1 MSWLKGK
8 IYIIYHMKM
17 IGSGGFAMR
26 EIIMSMI
33 DVAMGKVK
41 AQLVFKNIN
50 VVNVFTEEIY
60 KADVAIHDG
69 YIAGI
74 GKYSGAVELEME
86 GKFICPGFID
96 GHVHIES
103 SMVTPAEFARAVM
116 PRGTTTIVADPHEIA
131 NVKGIAGIKYIIEGS
146 ENIPLDIFL
155 MLPSCVPSTP
165 FENSG
170 SVLKAEDLLELINHP
185 KVLGLGELMDFPSV
199 ISCEKN
205 IINKIVLAKNA
216 HKMMDGHAPGISGK
230 ELNAYILPG
239 VRTEHECSTPEEAV
253 ERLRLGMFIMLREGS
268 AARNV
273 ASLLPAVNDATQ
285 SRCLFCTD
293 DRHPED
299 ILNMG
304 HIDNNIRVAIQKGFD
319 PVKAIQMA
327 TINAARCYN
336 LQNIGAVAPGYK
348 ANVVI
353 LNDLESIDIYQV
365 YKKGR
370 LVAENGK
377 ALFELRSINDSR
389 MRNSVNI
396 KKLEQDSFVMENIS
410 GLANVI
416 GLIPHSL
423 ITNKLRLDVIGKD
436 GEYFDSDGSRLLK
449 IAVVERHHQTGHI
462 GLGLVKGMGLQK
474 GAIAST
480 VAHDSHNIVVIGDND
495 SDMLSAVNH
504 LQSIGGGICIT
515 SQGEVKHSLAL
526 PIAGL
531 MSDLSLEEVH
541 SKLKIMLDA
550 AYSMGVSR
558 EYDPF
563 MTLAFLALPVIPELK
578 ITDLGLFDTM
588 QYKFC
593 SLKVEQ

>member
-1 MSWLKGK
+1 
-8 IYIIYHMKM
+8 
-17 IGSGGFAMR
+17 MR
-26 EIIMSMI
+26 ETIMSMI
-33 DVAMGKVK
+33 DVAMGKIK

-50 VVNVFTEEIY
+50 VINVFTEEIY

-74 GKYSGAVELEME
+74 GEYHGAVELDMA
-86 GKFICPGFID
+86 GKYICPGFID

-155 MLPSCVPSTP
+155 MLPSCVPATP

-185 KVLGLGELMDFPSV
+185 RVLGLGELMDFPSV
-199 ISCEKN
+199 ITCEKN

-216 HKMMDGHAPGISGK
+216 HKMMDGHAPGLSGK

-239 VRTEHECSTPEEAV
+239 VRTEHECTTAEEAA

-273 ASLLPAVNDATQ
+273 LNLLPAVTPATL

-299 ILNMG
+299 ILHSG
-304 HIDNNIRVAIQKGFD
+304 HIDNNIRISIQNGFD
-319 PVKAIQMA
+319 PIKAIQMA

-336 LQNIGAVAPGYK
+336 LPNIGAVAPGYK

-353 LNDLESIDIYQV
+353 LNNLEELEIHQV

-370 LVAENGK
+370 LIAEDGK
-377 ALFELRSINDSR
+377 ALFDLRSINDSR

-396 KKLEQDSFVMENIS
+396 KKLEEHSFAMPEIN
-410 GLANVI
+410 GEAHVI
-416 GLIPHSL
+416 GLLPHSL
-423 ITNKLRLDVIGKD
+423 VTHKLKLKVSYEEGK
-436 GEYFDSDGSRLLK
+436 YFDEEQNHLLK
-449 IAVVERHHQTGHI
+449 IAVVERHHQTGNI
-462 GLGLVKGMGLQK
+462 GLGLVKGMGLK
-474 GAIAST
+474 NGAIAST

-495 SDMLSAVNH
+495 SDMLCAVNH
-504 LQSIGGGICIT
+504 LQSIGGGICIA
-515 SQGEVKHSLAL
+515 SEGDVLHSLPL

-541 SKLKIMLDA
+541 IRLKEMLET
-550 AYSMGVSR
+550 AYNMGVSK
-558 EYDPF
+558 EFDPF

-578 ITDLGLFDTM
+578 ITDLGLFDTLE
-588 QYKFC
+588 YKFC
-593 SLKVEQ
+593 PLKVQ

>member
-1 MSWLKGK
+1 
-8 IYIIYHMKM
+8 MKSIRRIVM
-17 IGSGGFAMR
+17 K

-33 DVAMGKVK
+33 DVAMGRVK

-50 VVNVFTEEIY
+50 VINVFTEEIY

-74 GKYSGAVELEME
+74 GEYSGAVELDMD
-86 GKFICPGFID
+86 GKYICPGFID

-103 SMVTPAEFARAVM
+103 SMVTPGEFARAVM
-116 PRGTTTIVADPHEIA
+116 PRGTTTIIADPHEIA
-131 NVKGIAGIKYIIEGS
+131 NVKGIAGIKYIIEGA
-146 ENIPLDIFL
+146 ENIPLDIFI

-185 KVLGLGELMDFPSV
+185 KVLGLGELMDYPSV
-199 ISCEKN
+199 VTCEKN

-216 HKMMDGHAPGISGK
+216 HKMMDGHAPGISDK
-230 ELNAYILPG
+230 QLNAYILPG
-239 VRTEHECSTPEEAV
+239 VRTEHECSTAEEAT

-273 ASLLPAVNDATQ
+273 VNLLPAVSDATL

-299 ILNMG
+299 ILSHG
-304 HIDNNIRVAIQKGFD
+304 HIDNNIRVAVKNGFD
-319 PVKAIQMA
+319 PIKAIQMA

-336 LQNIGAVAPGYK
+336 LPNIGAIAPGYK

-353 LNDLESIDIYQV
+353 LNSLSDMDIYQV

-370 LVAENGK
+370 LVAENGV
-377 ALFELRSINDSR
+377 ALFEIRSINDSR

-396 KKLEQDSFVMENIS
+396 KKLEQNSFAIGDIE
-410 GLANVI
+410 GLTNVI
-416 GLIPHSL
+416 GLMPHSL
-423 ITNKLRLDVIGKD
+423 ITNKLKLNVVSKAGK
-436 GEYFDSDGSRLLK
+436 YFDDEDDMLLK
-449 IAVVERHHQTGHI
+449 IAVVERHHQTGNI
-462 GLGLVKGMGLQK
+462 GLGLVKGMGLK
-474 GAIAST
+474 NGAIASS

-495 SDMLSAVNH
+495 GDMMAAVNH
-504 LQSIGGGICIT
+504 LQNIGGGICIV
-515 SQGEVKHSLAL
+515 SEGSVLHSLSL

-531 MSDLSLEEVH
+531 MSDLTLEVVDDR
-541 SKLKIMLDA
+541 LKMMLKE

-578 ITDLGLFDTM
+578 ITDLGLFDTIE
-588 QYKFC
+588 YKFC
-593 SLKVEQ
+593 TLKA

>member
-1 MSWLKGK
+1 
-8 IYIIYHMKM
+8 
-17 IGSGGFAMR
+17 MR
-26 EIIMSMI
+26 EVLMSMI
-33 DVAMGKVK
+33 DVAMGKIK

-50 VVNVFTEEIY
+50 VINVFTEEIY

-74 GKYSGAVELEME
+74 GEYSGAVELDME
-86 GKFICPGFID
+86 GKYICPGFID

-131 NVKGIAGIKYIIEGS
+131 NVKGIGGIKYIIEGS
-146 ENIPLDIFL
+146 ENLPLDIFI

-165 FENSG
+165 FENAG
-170 SVLKAEDLLELINHP
+170 SILKAEDLLELINHP
-185 KVLGLGELMDFPSV
+185 KVLGLGELMDFNSV
-199 ISCEKN
+199 ITCEKS

-239 VRTEHECSTPEEAV
+239 VRTEHECSTAEEAV
-253 ERLRLGMFIMLREGS
+253 ERLRLGMFIMMREGS

-273 ASLLPAVNDATQ
+273 INLLPAVNTATLD
-285 SRCLFCTD
+285 RCLFCTD

-299 ILNMG
+299 ILNQG
-304 HIDNNIRVAIQKGFD
+304 HIDNNIRISIEQGFD
-319 PVKAIQMA
+319 PIKAIKMA

-336 LQNIGAVAPGYK
+336 LNNIGAVAPGYK

-353 LNDLESIDIYQV
+353 LNDLNTLDIYQV

-377 ALFELRSINDSR
+377 ALFDIRSINDSK
-389 MRNSVNI
+389 MRNSVNV
-396 KKLEQDSFVMENIS
+396 KKLEADSFVIDALE
-410 GLANVI
+410 GLTNVI
-416 GLIPHSL
+416 GLVPHSL
-423 ITNKLRLDVIGKD
+423 ITNRLKLNVRTENGVYVDEEGNQ
-436 GEYFDSDGSRLLK
+436 LLK
-449 IAVVERHHQTGHI
+449 IAVVERHHQTGNI
-462 GLGLVKGMGLQK
+462 GLGLVKGMGLK
-474 GAIAST
+474 GGAIAST

-495 SDMLSAVNH
+495 EDMLAAVNH
-504 LQSIGGGICIT
+504 LQSIGGGICIAASKEIT
-515 SQGEVKHSLAL
+515 HSLAL

-531 MSDLSLEEVH
+531 MSDLTLEEVH
-541 SKLKIMLDA
+541 LKLKEMLHA
-550 AYSMGVSR
+550 AYNMGVSK
-558 EYDPF
+558 EYEPF

-578 ITDLGLFDTM
+578 VTDLGLFDTLE
-588 QYKFC
+588 YKFVG
-593 SLKVEQ
+593 LKG

>member
-1 MSWLKGK
+1 
-8 IYIIYHMKM
+8 
-17 IGSGGFAMR
+17 
-26 EIIMSMI
+26 MSMI

-50 VVNVFTEEIY
+50 VINVFTEEIY

-74 GKYSGAVELEME
+74 GEYSGAVELDME
-86 GKFICPGFID
+86 GKYICPGFID

-146 ENIPLDIFL
+146 ENIPLDIFI

-165 FENSG
+165 YENSG

-185 KVLGLGELMDFPSV
+185 KVLGLGELMDFQSV
-199 ISCEKN
+199 VTCEKN

-216 HKMMDGHAPGISGK
+216 HKMMDGHAPGLSGK

-239 VRTEHECSTPEEAV
+239 VRTEHECSTAEEAA

-273 ASLLPAVNDATQ
+273 ADLLPAVNDAAL

-299 ILNMG
+299 ILNQG
-304 HIDNNIRVAIQKGFD
+304 HIDNNIRIAIQNGFD
-319 PVKAIQMA
+319 PIKAIQMA

-336 LQNIGAVAPGYK
+336 LPNIGAVAPGYK

-353 LNDLESIDIYQV
+353 LNDLENVDIYQV

-370 LVAENGK
+370 LVAEEGK
-377 ALFELRSINDSR
+377 ALFNLRSINDSR
-389 MRNSVNI
+389 MRNSVSI
-396 KKLEQDSFVMENIS
+396 KKLEQNSFEMENIE

-423 ITNKLRLDVIGKD
+423 VTKKLKLEVSCKD
-436 GEYFDSDGSRLLK
+436 GKYSDAGGSRLLK
-449 IAVVERHHQTGHI
+449 IAVVERHHQTGNI
-462 GLGLVKGMGLQK
+462 GLGLIKGMGLQN
-474 GAIAST
+474 GAIASS

-495 SDMLSAVNH
+495 GDMLCAVNH
-504 LQSIGGGICIT
+504 LEDVGGGICIA
-515 SQGEVKHSLAL
+515 SQGTVIHTLPL

-541 SKLKIMLDA
+541 AQLKQMLDA
-550 AYSMGVSR
+550 AYSMGVSKK
-558 EYDPF
+558 YDPF
-563 MTLAFLALPVIPELK
+563 MTLAFMALPVIPELK
-578 ITDLGLFDTM
+578 ITDLGLFDAV

-593 SLKVEQ
+593 PIKA

>member
-1 MSWLKGK
+1 
-8 IYIIYHMKM
+8 
-17 IGSGGFAMR
+17 
-26 EIIMSMI
+26 MSMI

-50 VVNVFTEEIY
+50 VINVFTAEIY

-74 GKYSGAVELEME
+74 GEYSGAVELDMD
-86 GKFICPGFID
+86 GKYICPGFID

-131 NVKGIAGIKYIIEGS
+131 NVKGIAGIKYIIEGA
-146 ENIPLDIFL
+146 ENIPLDIFI
-155 MLPSCVPSTP
+155 MLPSCVPATP

-199 ISCEKN
+199 ITCEKN

-239 VRTEHECSTPEEAV
+239 VRTEHECSTAEEAA
-253 ERLRLGMFIMLREGS
+253 ERLRLGMHIMLREGS

-273 ASLLPAVNDATQ
+273 LDLLPAVNDATLN
-285 SRCLFCTD
+285 RCLFCTD

-299 ILNMG
+299 ILNNG
-304 HIDNNIRVAIQKGFD
+304 HIDNNIRIAIQNGFD
-319 PVKAIQMA
+319 PIKAIQMA

-336 LQNIGAVAPGYK
+336 LPNIGAVAPGYK

-353 LNDLESIDIYQV
+353 INDLQNLEIHQV

-396 KKLEQDSFVMENIS
+396 KKLEQNCFAMENIN
-410 GLANVI
+410 GLVNVI

-423 ITNKLRLDVIGKD
+423 VTKKLKLDVVSKNGA
-436 GEYFDSDGSRLLK
+436 YFDAEDNRLLK

-462 GLGLVKGMGLQK
+462 GLGLVKGMGLQN

-495 SDMLSAVNH
+495 EDMLCAVNH
-504 LQSIGGGICIT
+504 LQSIGGGICIA
-515 SQGEVKHSLAL
+515 SEGEVVHSLAL

-541 SKLKIMLDA
+541 VRLKDMLEA
-550 AYSMGVSR
+550 AYAMGISR
-558 EYDPF
+558 DYEPF

-578 ITDLGLFDTM
+578 ITDLGLFDTV

-593 SLKVEQ
+593 GLKA

>member
-1 MSWLKGK
+1 
-8 IYIIYHMKM
+8 MK
-17 IGSGGFAMR
+17 

-33 DVAMGKVK
+33 DVAMGRVK

-50 VVNVFTEEIY
+50 VINVFTEEIY

-74 GKYSGAVELEME
+74 GEYSGAVELDME
-86 GKFICPGFID
+86 GKYICPGFID

-103 SMVTPAEFARAVM
+103 SMVTPGEFARAVM
-116 PRGTTTIVADPHEIA
+116 PRGTTTIIADPHEIA

-146 ENIPLDIFL
+146 ENIPLDIFI

-170 SVLKAEDLLELINHP
+170 SVLKAEDLLEIINHP

-199 ISCEKN
+199 ITCEKN
-205 IINKIVLAKNA
+205 IINKVVLAKNA

-239 VRTEHECSTPEEAV
+239 VRTEHECSTAEEAI

-273 ASLLPAVNDATQ
+273 LNLLPAVTDATL

-299 ILNMG
+299 ILNHG
-304 HIDNNIRVAIQKGFD
+304 HIDNNIRLAVQNGFD

-336 LQNIGAVAPGYK
+336 LQNIGAIAPGYK
-348 ANVVI
+348 ANMVI
-353 LNDLESIDIYQV
+353 LNSLMDMDIYQV

-377 ALFELRSINDSR
+377 ALFDIRSINDSR

-396 KKLEQDSFVMENIS
+396 KKLEQNSFDIGHIE

-416 GLIPHSL
+416 GLMPHSL
-423 ITNKLRLDVIGKD
+423 VTNKLTLKVISIEEK
-436 GEYFDSDGSRLLK
+436 YFDEDENSLLK
-449 IAVVERHHQTGHI
+449 IAVVERHHQTGNI
-462 GLGLVKGMGLQK
+462 GLGLVKGMGLQN
-474 GAIAST
+474 GAIASS

-495 SDMLSAVNH
+495 TDMLAAVNH
-504 LQSIGGGICIT
+504 LQSIGGGICIA
-515 SQGEVKHSLAL
+515 SEGEIIHSLSL

-531 MSDLSLEEVH
+531 MSDLTLEVVDERLREM
-541 SKLKIMLDA
+541 LKK

-578 ITDLGLFDTM
+578 ITDLGLFDTTE
-588 QYKFC
+588 YKFC
-593 SLKVEQ
+593 SLKV

>member
-1 MSWLKGK
+1 
-8 IYIIYHMKM
+8 
-17 IGSGGFAMR
+17 MR
-26 EIIMSMI
+26 ETLMSMI

-50 VVNVFTEEIY
+50 VINVFTEEIY

-74 GKYSGAVELEME
+74 GEYSGAVEHDME
-86 GKFICPGFID
+86 GKYICPGFID

-146 ENIPLDIFL
+146 ENIPLDIFI
-155 MLPSCVPSTP
+155 MLPSCVPATP

-185 KVLGLGELMDFPSV
+185 KVLGLGELMDYPSV
-199 ISCEKN
+199 ITCEKN

-239 VRTEHECSTPEEAV
+239 VRTEHECSTAEEAV

-273 ASLLPAVNDATQ
+273 LNLLPAVNAATL

-299 ILNMG
+299 ILNHG
-304 HIDNNIRVAIQKGFD
+304 HIDNNIRIAIQNGFD

-336 LQNIGAVAPGYK
+336 LPNIGAVAPGYK

-353 LNDLESIDIYQV
+353 LNDLETVDVYQV

-370 LVAENGK
+370 LIAEHGQ
-377 ALFELRSINDSR
+377 ALFDIRSINDSK
-389 MRNSVNI
+389 MRNSVNL
-396 KKLEQDSFVMENIS
+396 KKLEENSFALENIE
-410 GLANVI
+410 GVTNVI
-416 GLIPHSL
+416 GLMPHSL
-423 ITNKLRLDVIGKD
+423 ITRRLKLNVRYENDSYVDQD
-436 GEYFDSDGSRLLK
+436 GDELLK

-462 GLGLVKGMGLQK
+462 GMGLVKGMGLKK

-495 SDMLSAVNH
+495 ADMLSAVNH
-504 LQSIGGGICIT
+504 LQSIGGGICIA
-515 SQGEVKHSLAL
+515 SQGAIVHSLPL
-526 PIAGL
+526 PIGGL

-541 SKLKIMLDA
+541 CKLKEMLEA
-550 AYSMGVSR
+550 AYTMGVSK
-558 EYDPF
+558 EYEPF

-578 ITDLGLFDTM
+578 VTDLGLFDTVD
-588 QYKFC
+588 YKFVG
-593 SLKVEQ
+593 LKG

>member
-1 MSWLKGK
+1 
-8 IYIIYHMKM
+8 MK
-17 IGSGGFAMR
+17 
-26 EIIMSMI
+26 ETIMSMI

-50 VVNVFTEEIY
+50 VINVFTEEIY

-74 GKYSGAVELEME
+74 GEYSGAVELDME
-86 GKFICPGFID
+86 GKYICPGFID

-131 NVKGIAGIKYIIEGS
+131 NVKGIAGIKYIIEGA
-146 ENIPLDIFL
+146 ENIPLDIFI
-155 MLPSCVPSTP
+155 MLPSCVPATP

-199 ISCEKN
+199 ITCEKN

-216 HKMMDGHAPGISGK
+216 HKMMDGHAPGLSGK

-239 VRTEHECSTPEEAV
+239 VRTEHECSTAEEAV

-273 ASLLPAVNDATQ
+273 VNLLPAVNEATL

-299 ILNMG
+299 ILNQG
-304 HIDNNIRVAIQKGFD
+304 HIDNNIRIAVQNGFD
-319 PVKAIQMA
+319 PIKAIQMA

-336 LQNIGAVAPGYK
+336 LPNIGAVAPGYK

-353 LNDLESIDIYQV
+353 LNNLANIDIYQV

-370 LVAENGK
+370 LVAEGGK
-377 ALFELRSINDSR
+377 ALFDLRSINDSK

-396 KKLEQDSFVMENIS
+396 KKMEQNSFAMGTID
-410 GLANVI
+410 GLTNVI
-416 GLIPHSL
+416 GLMPHSL
-423 ITNKLRLDVIGKD
+423 VTNKLELRVISKD
-436 GEYFDSDGSRLLK
+436 EEYFDIDGNKLLK
-449 IAVVERHHQTGHI
+449 IAVVERHHQTGNI

-495 SDMLSAVNH
+495 EDMLCAVNH
-504 LQSIGGGICIT
+504 LQSIGGGVCIA
-515 SQGEVKHSLAL
+515 SEGEIIHSLAL

-531 MSDLSLEEVH
+531 MSDLSLEEVR
-541 SKLKIMLDA
+541 SKLKVMLDT

-558 EYDPF
+558 EYEPF

-578 ITDLGLFDTM
+578 ITDLGLFDTV

-593 SLKVEQ
+593 SLKAEQ

>member
-1 MSWLKGK
+1 
-8 IYIIYHMKM
+8 
-17 IGSGGFAMR
+17 MR

-33 DVAMGKVK
+33 DVAMGRVK

-50 VVNVFTEEIY
+50 VINVFTEEIY

-74 GKYSGAVELEME
+74 GKYDGAVELDME
-86 GKFICPGFID
+86 GKYICPGFID

-103 SMVTPAEFARAVM
+103 SMVTPTEFARAVM
-116 PRGTTTIVADPHEIA
+116 PRGTMTVIADPHEIA
-131 NVKGIAGIKYIIEGS
+131 NVKGISGIKYIIEGS
-146 ENIPLDIFL
+146 ENLPLDIFI

-185 KVLGLGELMDFPSV
+185 KVLGLGELMDFTSV
-199 ISCEKN
+199 VTCEKN

-216 HKMMDGHAPGISGK
+216 HKIMDGHAPGISGK

-239 VRTEHECSTPEEAV
+239 VRTEHECTTADEAM
-253 ERLRLGMFIMLREGS
+253 ERLRLGMHIMMREGS

-273 ASLLPAVNDATQ
+273 EALLPAANSATL

-299 ILNMG
+299 ILTDG
-304 HIDNNIRVAIQKGFD
+304 HIDNNIRIAIRNGMS
-319 PVKAIQMA
+319 PVRAIQMA

-348 ANVVI
+348 ANLLI
-353 LNDLESIDIYQV
+353 LNDLESLDIYQV

-370 LVAENGK
+370 LVAENGE
-377 ALFELRSINDSR
+377 ALFEIRSINDSR

-396 KKLEQDSFVMENIS
+396 KKMEPDSFELQLPEGEAS
-410 GLANVI
+410 VI
-416 GLIPHSL
+416 GLMPHSL
-423 ITNKLRLDVIGKD
+423 ITKKLKLKVRNDNGAYID
-436 GEYFDSDGSRLLK
+436 ETGEALLK
-449 IAVVERHHQTGHI
+449 IAVVERHNATGNI
-462 GLGLVKGMGLQK
+462 GLGLVKGMGLQN
-474 GAIAST
+474 GAIASS

-495 SDMLSAVNH
+495 TDMLAAVNH
-504 LQSIGGGICIT
+504 LEDIGGGICIA
-515 SQGEVKHSLAL
+515 SGGELRHSLPL

-531 MSDLSLEEVH
+531 MSDLTLEEVDDR
-541 SKLKIMLDA
+541 LKIMLQD
-550 AYSMGVSR
+550 AYSMGVSK

-578 ITDLGLFDTM
+578 ITDLGLFDTIE
-588 QYKFC
+588 YRFVK
-593 SLKVEQ
+593 

>member
-1 MSWLKGK
+1 
-8 IYIIYHMKM
+8 
-17 IGSGGFAMR
+17 MR

-50 VVNVFTEEIY
+50 VINVFTEEIY

-74 GKYSGAVELEME
+74 GEYSGAVELDME
-86 GKFICPGFID
+86 GKYICPGFID

-103 SMVTPAEFARAVM
+103 SMVTPAEFARAVI
-116 PRGTTTIVADPHEIA
+116 PRGTTTVVADPHEIA
-131 NVKGIAGIKYIIEGS
+131 NVKGIAGIKYIMEGS
-146 ENIPLDIFL
+146 ENIPLDIFI
-155 MLPSCVPSTP
+155 MLPSCVPATP

-199 ISCEKN
+199 ITCEKS

-239 VRTEHECSTPEEAV
+239 VRTEHECSTVEEAV

-273 ASLLPAVNDATQ
+273 ADLLPAVNDATLN
-285 SRCLFCTD
+285 RCLFCTD

-299 ILNMG
+299 ILNYG
-304 HIDNNIRVAIQKGFD
+304 HIDNNIRLAVQKGFD
-319 PVKAIQMA
+319 PIKAIQMA

-336 LQNIGAVAPGYK
+336 LPNIGAIAPGYK

-353 LNDLESIDIYQV
+353 LNNLENIDIYQV

-370 LVAENGK
+370 LIAENGK
-377 ALFELRSINDSR
+377 ALFGIRSINDSK

-396 KKLEQDSFVMENIS
+396 KKLEENSLSI
-410 GLANVI
+410 GDLDGEVNVI

-423 ITNKLRLDVIGKD
+423 LTNKLKLHVKGKD
-436 GEYFDSDGSRLLK
+436 GAYFDSEGNRLLK
-449 IAVVERHHQTGHI
+449 IAVVERHHETGNI

-495 SDMLSAVNH
+495 EDMLCAINH
-504 LQSIGGGICIT
+504 LENIGGGISIA
-515 SQGEVKHSLAL
+515 SQGEIIHCLPL

-531 MSDLSLEEVH
+531 MSDLSLEEVDE
-541 SKLKIMLDA
+541 KLKVMLDA
-550 AYSMGVSR
+550 AYSMGVSK

-578 ITDLGLFDTM
+578 ITDLGLFDTL
-588 QYKFC
+588 QYKFTP
-593 SLKVEQ
+593 LKINQ

>member
-1 MSWLKGK
+1 
-8 IYIIYHMKM
+8 
-17 IGSGGFAMR
+17 
-26 EIIMSMI
+26 MSMI

-74 GKYSGAVELEME
+74 GEYSGAVELDME
-86 GKFICPGFID
+86 GKYICPGFID

-103 SMVTPAEFARAVM
+103 SMVTPAEFARAVI
-116 PRGTTTIVADPHEIA
+116 PRGTTTVVADPHEIA

-146 ENIPLDIFL
+146 ENIPLDVFI
-155 MLPSCVPSTP
+155 MLPSCVPATP

-199 ISCEKN
+199 ITCEKN

-239 VRTEHECSTPEEAV
+239 VRTEHECSTAEEAA

-273 ASLLPAVNDATQ
+273 INLLPAVNAATL

-299 ILNMG
+299 ILNHG
-304 HIDNNIRVAIQKGFD
+304 HIDNNIRIAVQNGFN
-319 PVKAIQMA
+319 PIKAIQMA

-336 LQNIGAVAPGYK
+336 LPNIGAVAPGYK

-353 LNDLESIDIYQV
+353 LNDLENIDIFQV

-370 LVAENGK
+370 LIAENGK
-377 ALFELRSINDSR
+377 ALFDLRSINDSR

-396 KKLEQDSFVMENIS
+396 KRLERDSFEMENIN

-416 GLIPHSL
+416 GLMPHSL
-423 ITNKLRLDVIGKD
+423 VTSRLKLNVVCKD
-436 GEYFDSDGSRLLK
+436 GAYIDEYGIKLLK

-462 GLGLVKGMGLQK
+462 GLGLVKGMGLQN

-480 VAHDSHNIVVIGDND
+480 IAHDSHNIVVIGDND
-495 SDMLSAVNH
+495 DDMLCAVNH
-504 LQSIGGGICIT
+504 LQSIGGGICIA
-515 SQGEVKHSLAL
+515 SHGEVLHSLAL

-541 SKLKIMLDA
+541 IKLKQMLTT
-550 AYSMGVSR
+550 AYSMGVSK

-578 ITDLGLFDTM
+578 ITDLGLFDTV
-588 QYKFC
+588 QYRFC
-593 SLKVEQ
+593 SLKAEQ

>member
-1 MSWLKGK
+1 
-8 IYIIYHMKM
+8 MK
-17 IGSGGFAMR
+17 
-26 EIIMSMI
+26 ETIMSMI

-50 VVNVFTEEIY
+50 VINVFTEEIY

-74 GKYSGAVELEME
+74 GEYSGAVELDME
-86 GKFICPGFID
+86 GKYICPGFID

-131 NVKGIAGIKYIIEGS
+131 NVKGIAGIKYIIEGA
-146 ENIPLDIFL
+146 ENIPLDIFI
-155 MLPSCVPSTP
+155 MLPSCVPATP

-199 ISCEKN
+199 ITCEKN

-216 HKMMDGHAPGISGK
+216 HKMMDGHAPGLSGK

-239 VRTEHECSTPEEAV
+239 VRTEHECSTAEEAV

-273 ASLLPAVNDATQ
+273 VNLLPAVNEATL

-299 ILNMG
+299 ILNQG
-304 HIDNNIRVAIQKGFD
+304 HIDNNIRIAVQNGFD
-319 PVKAIQMA
+319 PIKAIQMA

-336 LQNIGAVAPGYK
+336 LPNIGAVAPGYK

-353 LNDLESIDIYQV
+353 LNNLANIDIYQV

-370 LVAENGK
+370 LVAEGGK
-377 ALFELRSINDSR
+377 ALFDLRSINDSK

-396 KKLEQDSFVMENIS
+396 KKMEQNSFAMGTID
-410 GLANVI
+410 GLTNVI
-416 GLIPHSL
+416 GLMPHSL
-423 ITNKLRLDVIGKD
+423 VTNKLELRVISKD
-436 GEYFDSDGSRLLK
+436 EEYFDIDGNKLLK
-449 IAVVERHHQTGHI
+449 IAVVERHHQTGNI

-495 SDMLSAVNH
+495 EDMLCAVNH
-504 LQSIGGGICIT
+504 LQSIGGGVCIA
-515 SQGEVKHSLAL
+515 SEGEIIHSLAL

-541 SKLKIMLDA
+541 IKLKVMLDT

-558 EYDPF
+558 EYEPF

-578 ITDLGLFDTM
+578 ITDLGLFDTV

-593 SLKVEQ
+593 SLKAEQ

>member
-1 MSWLKGK
+1 
-8 IYIIYHMKM
+8 
-17 IGSGGFAMR
+17 
-26 EIIMSMI
+26 MSMI
-33 DVAMGKVK
+33 DVAMGRVK

-74 GKYSGAVELEME
+74 GEYSGAIELDMD
-86 GKFICPGFID
+86 GKYICPGFID

-103 SMVTPAEFARAVM
+103 SMVTPAEFARAVI
-116 PRGTTTIVADPHEIA
+116 PRGTMTVIADPHEIA

-146 ENIPLDIFL
+146 ENLPLDIFI
-155 MLPSCVPSTP
+155 MLPSCVPATP
-165 FENSG
+165 FENAG
-170 SVLKAEDLLELINHP
+170 SVLKAEDLLELINHQR
-185 KVLGLGELMDFPSV
+185 VLGLGELMDYPS
-199 ISCEKN
+199 IITCEKN

-216 HKMMDGHAPGISGK
+216 HKLMDGHAPGIREK

-239 VRTEHECSTPEEAV
+239 VRTEHECSTAKEAI

-273 ASLLPAVNDATQ
+273 VDLLPAVNEATLN
-285 SRCLFCTD
+285 RCLFCTD
-293 DRHPED
+293 DRQPED
-299 ILNMG
+299 IIKHG
-304 HIDNNIRVAIQKGFD
+304 HIDNNVRIAIKNGIK
-319 PVKAIQMA
+319 PAKAIQMA

-336 LQNIGAVAPGYK
+336 LQNIGAIAPGYK
-348 ANVVI
+348 ANLLI

-377 ALFELRSINDSR
+377 GLFNIRSINDSR

-396 KKLEQDSFVMENIS
+396 KKLEQESFNMNIPEGETS
-410 GLANVI
+410 VI
-416 GLIPHSL
+416 GLLPHSL
-423 ITNKLRLDVIGKD
+423 ITKKLRLKVTYDNNDYIDETGDK
-436 GEYFDSDGSRLLK
+436 LLK
-449 IAVVERHHQTGHI
+449 IAVVERHHQTGNI
-462 GLGLVKGMGLQK
+462 GLGLVKGMGLQN
-474 GAIAST
+474 GAIASS

-495 SDMLSAVNH
+495 IDMQTAVNH
-504 LQSIGGGICIT
+504 LQSIGGGICIAA
-515 SQGEVKHSLAL
+515 GGNIKHSLAL

-531 MSDLSLEEVH
+531 MSDLSLEEVEN
-541 SKLKIMLDA
+541 KLKAMLKD
-550 AYSMGVSR
+550 AYSMGVSK

-578 ITDLGLFDTM
+578 ITDLGLFDTLE
-588 QYKFC
+588 YKFV
-593 SLKVEQ
+593 K

>member
-1 MSWLKGK
+1 
-8 IYIIYHMKM
+8 
-17 IGSGGFAMR
+17 MR

-50 VVNVFTEEIY
+50 VINVFTEEIY

-74 GKYSGAVELEME
+74 GEYSGAVELNME
-86 GKFICPGFID
+86 GKYICPGFID

-146 ENIPLDIFL
+146 ENIPLDIFI
-155 MLPSCVPSTP
+155 MLPSCVPATP

-170 SVLKAEDLLELINHP
+170 SILKAEDLLELINHP
-185 KVLGLGELMDFPSV
+185 KVLGLGELMDFNSV
-199 ISCEKN
+199 ITCEKN

-216 HKMMDGHAPGISGK
+216 HKMMDGHAPGLSGK

-239 VRTEHECSTPEEAV
+239 VRTEHECSTAEEAA
-253 ERLRLGMFIMLREGS
+253 ERLRLGMFVMLREGS

-273 ASLLPAVNDATQ
+273 LSLLPAVTAATL

-299 ILNMG
+299 ILNHG
-304 HIDNNIRVAIQKGFD
+304 HIDNNIRIAVQNGFD
-319 PVKAIQMA
+319 PIKAIQMA

-348 ANVVI
+348 ANLVI
-353 LNDLESIDIYQV
+353 LNDLETIDIHQV

-396 KKLEQDSFVMENIS
+396 KKLELDSFVMENID

-423 ITNKLRLDVIGKD
+423 VTNKLKLKVASRD
-436 GEYFDSDGSRLLK
+436 GAYFDEDGSRLLK
-449 IAVVERHHQTGHI
+449 IAVVERHHQTGNI
-462 GLGLVKGMGLQK
+462 GLGLVKGMGLQR

-495 SDMLSAVNH
+495 GDMLCAVNY
-504 LQSIGGGICIT
+504 LQSIGGGICIA
-515 SQGEVKHSLAL
+515 SQGEINHFLAL

-541 SKLKIMLDA
+541 VKLKQMLDT
-550 AYSMGVSR
+550 AYSMGVSE

-578 ITDLGLFDTM
+578 ITDLGLFDTV

-593 SLKVEQ
+593 SLKA

>member
-1 MSWLKGK
+1 
-8 IYIIYHMKM
+8 
-17 IGSGGFAMR
+17 MR
-26 EIIMSMI
+26 ETIMSMI

-50 VVNVFTEEIY
+50 VINVFTEEIY

-74 GKYSGAVELEME
+74 GEYSGAVELDLE
-86 GKFICPGFID
+86 GKYICPGFID

-116 PRGTTTIVADPHEIA
+116 PRGTTTIIADPHEIA
-131 NVKGIAGIKYIIEGS
+131 NVKGIAGIKYIIDGS
-146 ENIPLDIFL
+146 ENIPLDIFI

-199 ISCEKN
+199 ITCEKN

-216 HKMMDGHAPGISGK
+216 HKIMDGHAPGISGK

-239 VRTEHECSTPEEAV
+239 VRTEHECSTAEEAV

-273 ASLLPAVNDATQ
+273 VNLLPAVNDATL

-299 ILNMG
+299 ILNQG
-304 HIDNNIRVAIQKGFD
+304 HIDNNIRIAIQNGFD

-336 LQNIGAVAPGYK
+336 LVNIGAVAPGYK
-348 ANVVI
+348 ANVII
-353 LNDLESIDIYQV
+353 LNNLEKVDIYQV

-370 LVAENGK
+370 LVAEEGK
-377 ALFELRSINDSR
+377 ALFDLRSINDSK
-389 MRNSVNI
+389 MRNSVNL
-396 KKLEQDSFVMENIS
+396 KKLEQNSFAMENIEGS
-410 GLANVI
+410 VNVI
-416 GLIPHSL
+416 GLVPHSL
-423 ITNKLRLDVIGKD
+423 LTHRLKLDVINKEGAF
-436 GEYFDSDGSRLLK
+436 FDTVGNRLLK
-449 IAVVERHHQTGHI
+449 IAVVERHHQTGNI
-462 GLGLVKGMGLQK
+462 GLGLVKGMGLK
-474 GAIAST
+474 NGAIAST
-480 VAHDSHNIVVIGDND
+480 VAHDSHNVVVISDND
-495 SDMLSAVNH
+495 EDMLCAVNH
-504 LQSIGGGICIT
+504 LQSIGGGICIA
-515 SQGEVKHSLAL
+515 SKGEIVHSLAL
-526 PIAGL
+526 PIGGL

-541 SKLKIMLDA
+541 SKLKIMLEA

-558 EYDPF
+558 DYEPF

-578 ITDLGLFDTM
+578 ITDLGLFDTI

-593 SLKVEQ
+593 PLKN

>member
-1 MSWLKGK
+1 
-8 IYIIYHMKM
+8 
-17 IGSGGFAMR
+17 
-26 EIIMSMI
+26 MSMI

-50 VVNVFTEEIY
+50 VINVFTEEIY

-74 GKYSGAVELEME
+74 GEYSGAVELDME
-86 GKFICPGFID
+86 GKYICPGFID

-131 NVKGIAGIKYIIEGS
+131 NVKGIAGIKYMIEGS
-146 ENIPLDIFL
+146 ENIPLDIFI
-155 MLPSCVPSTP
+155 MLPSCVPATP

-185 KVLGLGELMDFPSV
+185 RVLGLGELMDFPSV
-199 ISCEKN
+199 ITCEKN

-239 VRTEHECSTPEEAV
+239 VRTEHECSTAEEAA

-273 ASLLPAVNDATQ
+273 VGLLPAVNAATL

-299 ILNMG
+299 ILHYG
-304 HIDNNIRVAIQKGFD
+304 HIDNNIRVAIQNGFD

-336 LQNIGAVAPGYK
+336 LPNIGAVAPGYK

-353 LNDLESIDIYQV
+353 LDNLQNLEIHQV

-370 LVAENGK
+370 LVAEGGE
-377 ALFELRSINDSR
+377 ALFDLRSINDSR

-396 KKLEQDSFVMENIS
+396 KKLEQGSFAMMETVD

-423 ITNKLRLDVIGKD
+423 ITNRLKLQVISKD
-436 GEYFDSDGSRLLK
+436 GGYVDEKGEVLLK
-449 IAVVERHHQTGHI
+449 IAVIERHHQTGNI
-462 GLGLVKGMGLQK
+462 GMGLVKGMGLK
-474 GAIAST
+474 NGAIAST

-495 SDMLSAVNH
+495 EDMLTAVNH
-504 LQSIGGGICIT
+504 LEDIGGGICIA
-515 SQGEVKHSLAL
+515 SKGEIKHSLAL

-541 SKLKIMLDA
+541 AKLKVMLNE
-550 AYSMGVSR
+550 AYAMGVSQ

-578 ITDLGLFDTM
+578 ITDLGLFDAVE
-588 QYKFC
+588 YKFC
-593 SLKVEQ
+593 PLKA